1 MSNTVRSWNEL
12 DEQIRKGKSLLEI
25 IDFDNAAS
33 PGQSNCQAGMH
44 TVKGKSVLPL
54 AMNISF
60 KDVRTDLIQD
70 HFIVYCRI
78 L

>member
-12 DEQIRKGKSLLEI
+12 DEQIRKGKSLLQI

-33 PGQSNCQAGMH
+33 SGQSNCQAGRH
-44 TVKGKSVLPL
+44 TVKGNSVLPL

-60 KDVRTDLIQD
+60 KDVRTDLIQE
-70 HFIVYCRI
+70 
-78 L
+78 